1 MSASLES
8 ENDILH
14 EDAEARVTPSWLT
27 VGGSSYAIRTIVR
40 LDIKAHKPPTV
51 LATCVFVC
59 ALVLICICLWYLFRD
74 TIPAPLAWVLLVA
87 STLLMLYAAWYAF
100 AIKSHYQVL
109 VSLINGSPILLSRSR
124 QEDAEGLYQGIT
136 EAMDWHVG
144 GDILINADSRDSL
157 VSAERPSKLQHRVTT
172 NSKSSS
178 AAERRSLRQVLPF
191 LSILYHKSR
200 R

>member
-1 MSASLES
+1 MPVSLES

-40 LDIKAHKPPTV
+40 LDIKAHKPPTG

-74 TIPAPLAWVLLVA
+74 TVPAPLAWVLLVA

-100 AIKSHYQVL
+100 AVKTHYEVL
-109 VSLINGSPILLSRSR
+109 VSLINGSPILLRRSR
-124 QEDAEGLYQGIT
+124 QQDAESLYQGLT

-144 GDILINADSRDSL
+144 GDIVINADSRDSAARGERSSNL
-157 VSAERPSKLQHRVTT
+157 KHHASTKSESA
-172 NSKSSS
+172 S
-178 AAERRSLRQVLPF
+178 AAERRSLSHVLPF

>member
-40 LDIKAHKPPTV
+40 LDIKAYKPPTG
-51 LATCVFVC
+51 LATCVFIFS
-59 ALVLICICLWYLFRD
+59 LVLICICLLYLFRD
-74 TIPAPLAWVLLVA
+74 TVPAPLAWMLLVA

-100 AIKSHYQVL
+100 AIKTHYQVL
-109 VSLINGSPILLSRSR
+109 VSLINGDPILLRRSR
-124 QEDAEGLYQGIT
+124 QEEAEGLYQGLT
-136 EAMDWHVG
+136 DAMDWHVG
-144 GDILINADSRDSL
+144 GDILINADNRDS
-157 VSAERPSKLQHRVTT
+157 VPSGPWSPHQRQRDKT
-172 NSKSSS
+172 NSDSS
-178 AAERRSLRQVLPF
+178 AVAGRRSLGRVLPF